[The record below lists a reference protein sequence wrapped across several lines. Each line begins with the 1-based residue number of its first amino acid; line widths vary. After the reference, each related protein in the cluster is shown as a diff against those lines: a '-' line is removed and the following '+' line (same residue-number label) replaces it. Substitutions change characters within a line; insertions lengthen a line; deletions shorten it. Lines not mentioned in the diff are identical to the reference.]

1 MMRNTI
7 WEPNGA
13 PGGSQPH
20 HRNALR
26 LPRKAFL
33 LSLALLLMT
42 VTLVGC
48 GRAEKRSPETQ
59 DSFTVTFATDPTPPV
74 IGQGTVILTLH
85 DATGRPVDDARVAI
99 EANMSHAGMVPV
111 NAEASGGQAG
121 VYRIPLRWTMGG
133 DWYVDVRFTL
143 PDGQVVGRRF
153 PVVVK

>member
-1 MMRNTI
+1 MIRNTI
-7 WEPNGA
+7 WVPEGA
-13 PGGSQPH
+13 PGGSQPYY
-20 HRNALR
+20 RNALR
-26 LPRKAFL
+26 LPRKALL

-42 VTLVGC
+42 VTMAGC

-59 DSFTVTFATDPTPPV
+59 DSFTVTFATDPTPPA
-74 IGQGTVILTLH
+74 IGPGTIVLTLQ

-111 NAEASGGQAG
+111 NAEATGGQDG
-121 VYRIPLRWTMGG
+121 IYRVSLRWTMAG

-153 PVVVK
+153 PTVVK